1 MYAVEPPALDPIDM
15 RILRE
20 LSQDGRISLA
30 ELGRRVSLSRS
41 AAAERLRRLEDS
53 GVIQGYGAHVDLGR
67 LGLGLQARV
76 ALRPRYRSKKDANR
90 LRERLLATAHVL
102 SCVHVTGH
110 NCYELTI
117 AVRDARHLEQ
127 VLEELG
133 SLGETTSSVVLS
145 ELVNPRD
152 VDVTTWVTPG

>member
-1 MYAVEPPALDPIDM
+1 MPADETPAPDSIDM
-15 RILRE
+15 DIIRE
-20 LSQDGRISLA
+20 LTLDARTSLA

-41 AAAERLRRLEDS
+41 AVAERLRQLEES
-53 GVIQGYGAHVDLGR
+53 GVIQGYTTHLDLAR

-76 ALRPRYRSKKDANR
+76 ALRPHYRSRQDVHR
-90 LRERLLATAHVL
+90 LRERLLTTACVL
-102 SCVHVTGH
+102 SCVHVTGQ

-117 AVRDARHLEQ
+117 AVRDARHLET

-133 SLGETTSSVVLS
+133 TLGETTSSVVLS

-152 VDVTTWVTPG
+152 VDVTTWVTR